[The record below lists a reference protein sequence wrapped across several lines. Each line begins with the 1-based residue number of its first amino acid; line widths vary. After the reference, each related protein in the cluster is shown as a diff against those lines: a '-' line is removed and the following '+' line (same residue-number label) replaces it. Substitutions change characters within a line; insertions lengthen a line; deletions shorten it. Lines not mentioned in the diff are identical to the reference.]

1 MAARLSTRISL
12 RWVPDEPEELTDTLV
27 MNVGGYFMDLRV
39 NKADQSI
46 DWAMAGERH
55 VLSKNPR
62 KFPTITLIAQ
72 RLSNTFTVKCR
83 WIKAIDSLGP
93 SDPDEG
99 IFSPLP
105 NGDDLETG
113 SMPCAHKN
121 DAVTDYEE
129 VWRKL
134 SPVPGPK
141 RAWIIQSVENSPR
154 GGTFLGRVAGSFM
167 ALRESEGLPFSV
179 RSERLDENAQWNVIY
194 AIGKVEDVPSF
205 AGVGVE
211 FEGEEDWKEG
221 DTVSVLGAKY
231 MVRAFE
237 DLSDEMV

>member
-39 NKADQSI
+39 NKADESI
-46 DWAMAGERH
+46 DWAMAGERQI
-55 VLSKNPR
+55 LSTNPR
-62 KFPTITLIAQ
+62 KFPG
-72 RLSNTFTVKCR
+72 N
-83 WIKAIDSLGP
+83 SLGP

-121 DAVTDYEE
+121 DVVTDYEE

-134 SPVPGPK
+134 DPVPGPK
-141 RAWIIQSVENSPR
+141 RAWIIQSVENSPN

-167 ALRESEGLPFSV
+167 ALRQSEDLSFSV
-179 RSERLDENAQWNVIY
+179 RSEGLDGNSQWNVKY
-194 AIGKVEDVPSF
+194 AVGQVEGLPSF
-205 AGVGVE
+205 AGIGISE
-211 FEGEEDWKEG
+211 FEGEGEWKEG
-221 DTVSVLGAKY
+221 NTVSVLGSKY
-231 MVRAFE
+231 VVRAFE
-237 DLSDEMV
+237 DLSSEMV

>member
-12 RWVPDEPEELTDTLV
+12 RWVPDEPEELTNTLV
-27 MNVGGYFMDLRV
+27 MNV
-39 NKADQSI
+39 
-46 DWAMAGERH
+46 
-55 VLSKNPR
+55 
-62 KFPTITLIAQ
+62 
-72 RLSNTFTVKCR
+72 VKCR

-134 SPVPGPK
+134 DLVPGPK
-141 RAWIIQSVENSPR
+141 RAWIIQ
-154 GGTFLGRVAGSFM
+154 T
-167 ALRESEGLPFSV
+167 
-179 RSERLDENAQWNVIY
+179 
-194 AIGKVEDVPSF
+194 VEDS
-205 AGVGVE
+205 
-211 FEGEEDWKEG
+211 
-221 DTVSVLGAKY
+221 SH
-231 MVRAFE
+231 
-237 DLSDEMV
+237 